1 MPIARHPSPE
11 DVDCLLRNAEL
22 RDQIEPYL
30 DESIREI
37 DFSSMPTAIENR
49 FLESMLAWEQAPM
62 APIARW
68 FSPPLSL
75 PPASLL
81 EDHELREQLWET
93 IEQLFSKRVVLDY
106 ADHLSDRELYC
117 LIRRDILPAAI
128 KQVDLPDNYFHWDCS
143 ACNSE
148 DVSIWLAYYASEAE
162 REQWAME
169 TGEDLPP
176 RAVPPY
182 PRALPTA
189 PV

>member
-22 RDQIEPYL
+22 RDLIEPYL
-30 DESIREI
+30 DESIHEI
-37 DFSSMPTAIENR
+37 DFASMPTAVENR

-62 APIARW
+62 SPIGRW
-68 FSPPLSL
+68 FSPPLAL

-81 EDHELREQLWET
+81 SDNALRERLWET

-106 ADHLSDRELYC
+106 ADHLSDRELYS

-143 ACNSE
+143 ACDVE
-148 DVSIWLAYYASEAE
+148 DATVWLTYYASEFD
-162 REQWAME
+162 REQWAFE
-169 TGEDLPP
+169 TGCELPP

-182 PRALPTA
+182 PRALPAA

>member
-1 MPIARHPSPE
+1 MA
-11 DVDCLLRNAEL
+11 
-22 RDQIEPYL
+22 
-30 DESIREI
+30 
-37 DFSSMPTAIENR
+37 
-49 FLESMLAWEQAPM
+49 MLAWEQAPM